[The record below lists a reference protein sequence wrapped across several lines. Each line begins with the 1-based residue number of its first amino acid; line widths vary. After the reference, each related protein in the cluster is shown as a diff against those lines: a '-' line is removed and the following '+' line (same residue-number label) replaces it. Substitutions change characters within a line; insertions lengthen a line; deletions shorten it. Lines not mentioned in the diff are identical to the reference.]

1 MVSLIVK
8 WGNDVALALT
18 FLVTFV
24 TGLIKWTVLMR
35 VSGLTG
41 LVLPLAQVSDIHD
54 RAGVLLGVFVAI
66 HLFINR
72 SWIIATTGKILHGDR
87 REEE

>member
-1 MVSLIVK
+1 MVRLMLK

-35 VSGLTG
+35 TFGMTG
-41 LVLPLAQVSDIHD
+41 LVLPLALVSDIHD
-54 RAGVLLGVFVAI
+54 RAGVLLGVFVAT

-72 SWIIATTGKILHGDR
+72 SWIIATTRKIIRGDR
-87 REEE
+87 QDEG